1 MMVNTDVSFSL
12 FSDVNKPS
20 DTDLFMYSVT
30 AHNLQ
35 RFQLDL
41 IVTNLVASS
50 NQNQRN
56 KVSVVE

>member
-30 AHNLQ
+30 SYNLQ